1 MIGGGA
7 AYLLKYNK
15 VLPNEVDFNYSEE
28 DSLFFELKKN
38 LAQKNQ
44 NKEKIVDSKQELL
57 DFSRDKF
64 EKKKKLLPSEKIKVN
79 SADLETLI
87 KLPGIGRKT
96 AQKIIEFRNLHG
108 KFDSINDL
116 LKIKG
121 IGKKKLSK
129 FKKFIIID

>member
-1 MIGGGA
+1 MGGA
-7 AYLLKYNK
+7 AAYIAKYNK
-15 VLPNEVDFNYSEE
+15 VLPNEADFNYSEK
-28 DSLFFELKKN
+28 DSLYFELKRKS
-38 LAQKNQ
+38 AQKNQ
-44 NKEKIVDSKQELL
+44 NNKKIVDSKQELL
-57 DFSRDKF
+57 DFSKDKF
-64 EKKKKLLPSEKIKVN
+64 EKKKKLLPNEKIKVN

>member
-1 MIGGGA
+1 M
-7 AYLLKYNK
+7 
-15 VLPNEVDFNYSEE
+15 PNENVLGRSVN
-28 DSLFFELKKN
+28 DSLYFELKKN
-38 LAQKNQ
+38 LTQKNQ
-44 NKEKIVDSKQELL
+44 NSEKIVDSKPELL
-57 DFSRDKF
+57 DFSKDKF
-64 EKKKKLLPSEKIKVN
+64 KKKKKLLPDEKIKVN

-108 KFDSINDL
+108 KFDSISDL